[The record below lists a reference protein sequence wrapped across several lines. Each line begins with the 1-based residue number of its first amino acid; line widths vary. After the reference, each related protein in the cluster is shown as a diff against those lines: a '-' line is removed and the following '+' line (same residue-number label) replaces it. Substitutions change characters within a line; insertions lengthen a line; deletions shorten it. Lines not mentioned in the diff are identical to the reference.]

1 MDRVYYILSG
11 EPKEAA
17 KVLQENRIRVDRGVI
32 TFTPCQP
39 GTVTDSK
46 AVPAADSKEVSDT
59 DSKAA
64 PAADS
69 KEVSDTDSKAA
80 NDNDA
85 KDVPADDVKEAAPA
99 AKTSKRAKK

>member
-1 MDRVYYILSG
+1 MDYILSG
-11 EPKEAA
+11 EPKEVA

-46 AVPAADSKEVSDT
+46 AVPAADAKDAAVA
-59 DSKAA
+59 DSKAV
-64 PAADS
+64 PAADA
-69 KEVSDTDSKAA
+69 KDAAVADSKTVPAA
-80 NDNDA
+80 DA
-85 KDVPADDVKEAAPA
+85 KDVPADDAKETAPA

>member
-1 MDRVYYILSG
+1 MDYILSG
-11 EPKEAA
+11 EPKEVA

-39 GTVTDSK
+39 DTATDSK
-46 AVPAADSKEVSDT
+46 T
-59 DSKAA
+59 A

-99 AKTSKRAKK
+99 ANTSKRAKK

>member
-64 PAADS
+64 
-69 KEVSDTDSKAA
+69 